1 MEQTNKAPLGII
13 LGPTASGKTS
23 LGVQV
28 AKRLGGEVIS
38 ADSIQIYRG
47 LDIGS
52 AKPTCEEMEGVPHHM
67 LDVAEVDG
75 AKFSVAAYQQ
85 QATAIIRRLQQAHIF
100 PLVVGG
106 TGLYI
111 SALTSPLDF
120 TETPGDETLRQAL
133 QAQEQREPGSLYA
146 KLQQED
152 PASAQRLH
160 PNDIK
165 RIVRGQAAH
174 RQAHWRSL
182 FSNCL
187 CAVPLCAYHGGAY
200 HA

>member
-111 SALTSPLDF
+111 SALTY
-120 TETPGDETLRQAL
+120 TPSFSKRTLL
-133 QAQEQREPGSLYA
+133 LPSGYTPTTSSGSFA
-146 KLQQED
+146 
-152 PASAQRLH
+152 R
-160 PNDIK
+160 
-165 RIVRGQAAH
+165 
-174 RQAHWRSL
+174 
-182 FSNCL
+182 
-187 CAVPLCAYHGGAY
+187 
-200 HA
+200 

>member
-85 QATAIIRRLQQAHIF
+85 QRPSSADCSKHISFRWWWGGRGCIF
-100 PLVVGG
+100 P
-106 TGLYI
+106 
-111 SALTSPLDF
+111 P
-120 TETPGDETLRQAL
+120 
-133 QAQEQREPGSLYA
+133 
-146 KLQQED
+146 
-152 PASAQRLH
+152 
-160 PNDIK
+160 
-165 RIVRGQAAH
+165 
-174 RQAHWRSL
+174 
-182 FSNCL
+182 
-187 CAVPLCAYHGGAY
+187 
-200 HA
+200 

>member
-111 SALTSPLDF
+111 SAPL
-120 TETPGDETLRQAL
+120 R
-133 QAQEQREPGSLYA
+133 
-146 KLQQED
+146 
-152 PASAQRLH
+152 
-160 PNDIK
+160 
-165 RIVRGQAAH
+165 
-174 RQAHWRSL
+174 
-182 FSNCL
+182 
-187 CAVPLCAYHGGAY
+187 
-200 HA
+200 